1 MAKRPVKLVLRSNPA
16 VMAIVLVAVICA
28 TVAVVTLQNYLEESQ
43 NQFELLRQQ
52 AAELEAKNE
61 ELASDIENLGS
72 VESAI
77 EIAEEELGLV
87 DPDTIV
93 FTPEKD

>member
-1 MAKRPVKLVLRSNPA
+1 MAKRPVKLVFRSNKVIMA
-16 VMAIVLVAVICA
+16 VVLVAVICS
-28 TVAVVTLQNYLEESQ
+28 TVAVVTLQNYLEESK

-52 AAELEAKNE
+52 AAELEEQNK
-61 ELASDIENLGS
+61 ELTSDIEGLGS

-87 DPDTIV
+87 DPDTVV
-93 FTPEKD
+93 FTPETD